1 METLVAP
8 QAAAAAAEMLRDVTD
23 NTARVEKYS
32 ARLRELRQR
41 RSDMQVLDRGQINSP
56 WGGGGGCEF
65 TGNALR

>member
-23 NTARVEKYS
+23 NAARAEKYS

-41 RSDMQVLDRGQINSP
+41 RSDMQVRSGGTAEHSGAQRSSARGSSSLQ
-56 WGGGGGCEF
+56 
-65 TGNALR
+65 